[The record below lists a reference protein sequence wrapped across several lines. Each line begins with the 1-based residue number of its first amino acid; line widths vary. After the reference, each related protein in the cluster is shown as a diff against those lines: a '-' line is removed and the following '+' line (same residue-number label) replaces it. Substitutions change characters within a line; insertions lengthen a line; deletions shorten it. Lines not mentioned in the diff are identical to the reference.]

1 MLTTGTV
8 AGGIRRGRVIAL
20 ALSAAAYAGPGEAG
34 PCTAEIGRIQAE
46 LDANIDAEAGQGRDA
61 RESTSA
67 LLHHQP
73 SPESVLKAE
82 ESLGEGRASQ
92 AAMAALAHARVA
104 DVGRR
109 LDWP

>member
-1 MLTTGTV
+1 MLTTGTA

-34 PCTAEIGRIQAE
+34 PCTAEIGRVQVE
-46 LDANIDAEAGQGRDA
+46 LDARIDAEAGQGRSA
-61 RESTSA
+61 RENTSA

-73 SPESVLKAE
+73 TPESILKVE
-82 ESLGEGRASQ
+82 ENLGEGRASQ

-104 DVGRR
+104 DVAGDARGC
-109 LDWP
+109 